1 MKYTTILLILL
12 ISSVSIWAQN
22 GSIRGFVTEKKSGEP
37 IIFTSVYLDNTT
49 FGIATDVNG
58 YYSLSKLPPG
68 DYTLISTGLGFDT
81 ARVSIKILA
90 NQTKTVNME
99 LGKASKKLGTVTI
112 DVERKDNQTS
122 VKTSVVKISP
132 KQIAQI
138 PSIGGQPEI
147 AQYIQVL
154 PGVVFTGDQGGQLF
168 IRGGS
173 PIQNKV
179 LMDGLVIYN
188 PFHSIGLFSVFDS
201 DIIRNAD
208 VYTGGFNAKY
218 GGRIS
223 SIMDIT
229 MKNGNKSEVHGQ
241 LTASPFLSKVMV
253 EGPLKKATEDSPGS
267 LTYILSAKQGLLDQT
282 SPELYS
288 YANNGDGLPF
298 TFRDLYGKIS
308 SSGKSGSRFNIFG
321 FNFSDGVDD
330 YQAVDSLGWSSGGV
344 GTNFVLIPGASN
356 LLVEGKFGYS
366 NFTTQLVEESGR
378 NRTSFIGGFNG
389 GLDFTYLNGED
400 AIKYGF
406 EFLGFKTDFAY
417 VNSIGRRIEQN
428 VNTSEMSGYF
438 NYKKKLGLL
447 IIDPSFRIHYYASLP
462 NTSLEPR
469 LGIKYNIN
477 ENFRWKFAGGYFSQN
492 LIAATSERDVV
503 SLFSGYLSGSD
514 EIPDEFDGESL
525 EDNKLQKARHIISG
539 FEYDFKKFTFNLEGY
554 YKFFDQLSSLNRNK
568 MTEAESD
575 FMIETGKA
583 YGLDFNM
590 KYDDTK
596 LYIWFVYSHGYV
608 KRFDGTQEYWTH
620 FDRRHNLNLVTAY
633 KFGKK
638 KSWEV
643 NLRWNYGSGFPFTP
657 TAGNYEML
665 NFSDGLNSDFT
676 TENGNHQF
684 ILGDINSKRLP
695 EYHRL
700 DFNMKKTME
709 FEKSKLAINLGV
721 TNVYNRGNIFYIDRA
736 SNERINQ
743 LPIMPSLGVNFNF

>member
-1 MKYTTILLILL
+1 M
-12 ISSVSIWAQN
+12 
-22 GSIRGFVTEKKSGEP
+22 
-37 IIFTSVYLDNTT
+37 
-49 FGIATDVNG
+49 
-58 YYSLSKLPPG
+58 
-68 DYTLISTGLGFDT
+68 
-81 ARVSIKILA
+81 
-90 NQTKTVNME
+90 
-99 LGKASKKLGTVTI
+99 
-112 DVERKDNQTS
+112 
-122 VKTSVVKISP
+122 
-132 KQIAQI
+132 
-138 PSIGGQPEI
+138 
-147 AQYIQVL
+147 
-154 PGVVFTGDQGGQLF
+154 
-168 IRGGS
+168 
-173 PIQNKV
+173 
-179 LMDGLVIYN
+179 
-188 PFHSIGLFSVFDS
+188 
-201 DIIRNAD
+201 
-208 VYTGGFNAKY
+208 
-218 GGRIS
+218 
-223 SIMDIT
+223 
-229 MKNGNKSEVHGQ
+229 
-241 LTASPFLSKVMV
+241 
-253 EGPLKKATEDSPGS
+253 
-267 LTYILSAKQGLLDQT
+267 
-282 SPELYS
+282 
-288 YANNGDGLPF
+288 
-298 TFRDLYGKIS
+298 
-308 SSGKSGSRFNIFG
+308 
-321 FNFSDGVDD
+321 
-330 YQAVDSLGWSSGGV
+330 
-344 GTNFVLIPGASN
+344 
-356 LLVEGKFGYS
+356 
-366 NFTTQLVEESGR
+366 VEESGR

-583 YGLDFNM
+583 YGLDFNL

-709 FEKSKLAINLGV
+709 FENSKLAINLGV